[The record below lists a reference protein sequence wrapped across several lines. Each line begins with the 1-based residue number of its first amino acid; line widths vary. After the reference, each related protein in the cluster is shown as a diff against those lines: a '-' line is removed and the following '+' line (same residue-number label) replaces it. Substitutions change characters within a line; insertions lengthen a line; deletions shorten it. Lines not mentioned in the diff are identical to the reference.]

1 LFKISGDEIRELR
14 KSFYRMGVKPN
25 ELFEVGRLGFDLGSG
40 QISKAIKLTSILQEL
55 LHPLA
60 YRD

>member
-1 LFKISGDEIRELR
+1 MIKISGDEIRELR
-14 KSFYRMGVKPN
+14 KSFYSMGVKHN

-40 QISKAIKLTSILQEL
+40 QISKAKLTSILQEL

-60 YRD
+60 YRN